1 MTLPTNDDFYAL
13 QLCFSSFFDWRDPK
27 STNCKKL
34 DFKTFLEKMRFFAIC
49 GFEKIDQ
56 KQSRRSLRSSLHN
69 ELSPFIHEVKLV
81 SPPFWGSTLFVSIPL
96 GIINAN
102 AKKKCEKVC

>member
-1 MTLPTNDDFYAL
+1 MILLTNDDFYAL

-34 DFKTFLEKMRFFAIC
+34 DFETFLEKMRFFAIC

-56 KQSRRSLRSSLHN
+56 KQSQRSLRSSLHN

-81 SPPFWGSTLFVSIPL
+81 SPPFWGSTLFVSIPF
-96 GIINAN
+96 GITNAN